1 MADRAVKI
9 APSVLSADFSRLGEQ
24 VAEAAAGGADYIHLD
39 IMDGH
44 FVPALTFGPI
54 VVKAIRRW
62 TDIPL
67 DVHMMVS
74 QPQNYISE
82 LAAAG
87 ADVITVHAEA
97 NDTAAAIDAIHA
109 RGLKAG
115 VAIRPSTPLSALDPW
130 LDAAELLLPM
140 SVEPGFCGQE
150 FDEGTYDRIRAL
162 REARPDALIEVDGG
176 VTCEN
181 AAALRKAGADILV
194 SGSAIFGTEDPVAA
208 ALTIAGLE

>member
-1 MADRAVKI
+1 MADALKI
-9 APSVLSADFSRLGEQ
+9 SPSILSANFSKLGDE
-24 VAEAAAGGADYIHLD
+24 VRAIDEAGCDYVHID
-39 IMDGH
+39 VMDGH
-44 FVPALTFGPI
+44 FVPNLTMGPDTVGALRGL
-54 VVKAIRRW
+54 A
-62 TDIPL
+62 PL
-67 DVHMMVS
+67 DVHLMVTDPLNFIES
-74 QPQNYISE
+74 F
-82 LAAAG
+82 ADAG

-97 NDTAAAIDAIHA
+97 NDTTAAIDAIHA

-130 LDAAELLLPM
+130 LDVAELLLPM

-162 REARPDALIEVDGG
+162 REARPDTLIEVDGG

-181 AAALRKAGADILV
+181 AAALREAGADILV

-208 ALTIAGLE
+208 ARTIAGLE